1 MLRDLRARSRSRAA
15 CPAIVEGLA
24 ADDARDH
31 RRRHRP
37 SHRVTP
43 ALEALEGRRLLSGY
57 SGPSRNRPV
66 VTRSGVYMI
75 QVAGPGAVEVR
86 QAGRGMINVEAY
98 GTSASSTITISEIA
112 PRYHATATPL
122 LIRNLTIRSG
132 QLGGLNASAAELDGR
147 VTPLAGSLNLLEIG
161 TIGPAAQVTIGGSVA
176 AMVVSAVDLGP
187 TGRFVI
193 QGDVNTITQPGL
205 STLLPLIQTAGS
217 TTSNTTNT
225 IGSVPID
232 VLQSGLMSIGS
243 IAIDGGRFV
252 IGRDSLASIAINS
265 DLVISHDGVF
275 SIGRDQA
282 GTFTVDGSVRLDSG
296 GQLLIGRNL
305 GSLSVTGNIIV
316 QPGGGGIAVDGA
328 LQSLTVDGYFQGQ
341 GGASNPSAIDLGVGL
356 NLSSLIIQGGV
367 SGQGGLINA
376 NVRAGG
382 SVSGV
387 NIPYGVSNSTIVG
400 NTTMAT

>member
-1 MLRDLRARSRSRAA
+1 MLRDLRARSRNLAGR
-15 CPAIVEGLA
+15 PAIVEGLA
-24 ADDARDH
+24 GDDAQS
-31 RRRHRP
+31 RRRR
-37 SHRVTP
+37 RRRWVAP
-43 ALEALEGRRLLSGY
+43 ALEPLEGRRLLSGY

-66 VTRSGVYMI
+66 LTRSGVYMI

-86 QAGRGMINVEAY
+86 PAGRGMINVEAY
-98 GTSASSTITISEIA
+98 GTSASSTITISETA

-122 LIRNLTIRSG
+122 LIKNLTVRSG
-132 QLGGLNASAAELDGR
+132 QLGGLNAGAVELDGR

-161 TIGPAAQVTIGGSVA
+161 TIGPDAQVTVGGSVA

-205 STLLPLIQTAGS
+205 STLLPLIQSAS
-217 TTSNTTNT
+217 TTTTSTTNT
-225 IGSVPID
+225 LGSVPTD
-232 VLQSGLMSIGS
+232 VLQGGLMSIGS
-243 IAIDGGRFV
+243 ITIDGGRFV

-282 GTFTVDGSVRLDSG
+282 GTFTVDGSVLLDSG

-356 NLSSLIIQGGV
+356 NLSSLTVQGGV

-376 NVRAGG
+376 NIRAGG
-382 SVSGV
+382 TISGV
-387 NIPYGVSNSTIVG
+387 NIPYGSSNSTIVG